1 MAPARKSRLAVEIKV
16 GHSPRMRIPE
26 GFRSNQ
32 VDDRRGEGPARGGGL
47 SGGGSH
53 LLSFLFRRFGIPGV
67 LAGAAFLYFTG
78 GLDLG
83 GLTGSRS
90 RSGAAP
96 QSSAQR
102 QAQSPQLDLVHFV
115 FEDAQSTWQ
124 QLFARDGRRYAL
136 ARLQLFSQSTKSAC
150 GFGQAEMGPFYCPAD
165 TNVYIDLTFYDD
177 LRQRLGA
184 PGDFAQAYVI
194 AHEVGHHVQ
203 HLLGTDERVHRAPRS
218 QQEGERGLSVRLEL
232 QADCFAGIW
241 AHGTERRDL
250 LEAGDVDE
258 ALNAASKIGDDA
270 LQKQASGTV
279 RPESF
284 THGTSAQRRR
294 WFQRGLSAGQ
304 PSACDTFAA
313 DAP

>member
-1 MAPARKSRLAVEIKV
+1 
-16 GHSPRMRIPE
+16 MRIPE
-26 GFRSNQ
+26 GYRSKQ
-32 VDDRRGEGPARGGGL
+32 VDDRRGEGPARGAGGL
-47 SGGGSH
+47 SGGSSN

-83 GLTGSRS
+83 GSSTSSQS

-96 QSSAQR
+96 APGAQ
-102 QAQSPQLDLVHFV
+102 QAANSREVDLVSFV
-115 FEDAQSTWQ
+115 FDDAQSTWQ
-124 QLFARDGRRYAL
+124 QLFARDNQRYEL
-136 ARLQLFSQSTKSAC
+136 ARLQLFSGSTQSRC
-150 GFGQAEMGPFYCPAD
+150 GVGQAEMGPFYCPAD
-165 TNVYIDLTFYDD
+165 TNVYIDLTFYEE

-203 HLLGTDERVHRAPRS
+203 HLLGADQRVQRAPKA

-232 QADCFAGIW
+232 QADCYAGIW
-241 AHGTERRDL
+241 AHGTERREL
-250 LEAGDVDE
+250 LEVGDVDE

-270 LQKQASGTV
+270 LQRQATGTV

-284 THGTSAQRRR
+284 THGSSAQRRR
-294 WFQRGLSAGQ
+294 WFQRGFESGQ
-304 PSACDTFAA
+304 PGACDTFAA
-313 DAP
+313 STL